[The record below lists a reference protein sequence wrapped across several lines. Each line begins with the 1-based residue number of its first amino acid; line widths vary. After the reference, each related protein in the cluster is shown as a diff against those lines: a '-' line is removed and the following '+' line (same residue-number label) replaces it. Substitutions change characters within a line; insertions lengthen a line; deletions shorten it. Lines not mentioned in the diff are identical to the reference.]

1 MAIKST
7 FGIFSDDHKIASP
20 IDCILFVTTK
30 AIVEQCKQVI
40 LVLISTFLELFK
52 NNISFD
58 VSQIFSDL

>member
-7 FGIFSDDHKIASP
+7 FGFFSDHHKIALP
-20 IDCILFVTTK
+20 IDGILFVTTK

-52 NNISFD
+52 NNISFN
-58 VSQIFSDL
+58 VSQILSDL